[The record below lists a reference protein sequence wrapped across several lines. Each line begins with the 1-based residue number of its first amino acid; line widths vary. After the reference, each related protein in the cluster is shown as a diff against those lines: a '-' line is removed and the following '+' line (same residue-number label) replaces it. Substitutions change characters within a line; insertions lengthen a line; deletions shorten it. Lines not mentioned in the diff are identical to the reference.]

1 MKYGEYRRDELPI
14 PSCHVESAIQQVNRR
29 VQGTEKFWSED
40 GAEAIL
46 PLRADLLSETDSLD
60 AFWTRLAAESQA
72 GSHTPPWYH
81 SR

>member
-46 PLRADLLSETDSLD
+46 P
-60 AFWTRLAAESQA
+60 
-72 GSHTPPWYH
+72 
-81 SR
+81 